1 MSTMIWFSFIRCFF
15 HIEHDWL
22 ITDVA
27 LKSRDSQSM
36 VLAPLVVRSP
46 PLGGFEHIKIV
57 VIVEISNSFNM
68 IQNEAETKA
77 SWNKQSARDAFF
89 LL

>member
-57 VIVEISNSFNM
+57 EISNSFNM

-77 SWNKQSARDAFF
+77 SWNKQSARDAF
-89 LL
+89 LLL

>member
-1 MSTMIWFSFIRCFF
+1 
-15 HIEHDWL
+15 
-22 ITDVA
+22 
-27 LKSRDSQSM
+27 M

-46 PLGGFEHIKIV
+46 PLGGFEHIK
-57 VIVEISNSFNM
+57 IVEISNSFNM